1 MHEFIE
7 FNINILCMLPYNLV
21 LSVKKNL
28 GALSTEYRYVNL
40 FHGHAMF
47 FCVGLSTILFS
58 LLNCNDNSTYFM
70 ILLDGLN
77 Y

>member
-7 FNINILCMLPYNLV
+7 FNINILCMLLYNLV

-40 FHGHAMF
+40 LHGHAVF
-47 FCVGLSTILFS
+47 FCVGLSTILCS